1 MDIEVKKLLYNSIK
15 KIKDK
20 ELQSYYLERYSALLD
35 LLDSEHVYDVKEAK
49 RELDEL
55 KVELKEDLQTQD

>member
-1 MDIEVKKLLYNSIK
+1 MKKLLYNSIK

-55 KVELKEDLQTQD
+55 KLELKEDLQTQD

>member
-1 MDIEVKKLLYNSIK
+1 MKKLLYNSIK

-35 LLDSEHVYDVKEAK
+35 LLDSKHVYDVKEAK

>member
-1 MDIEVKKLLYNSIK
+1 MKKLLYNSIK

>member
-1 MDIEVKKLLYNSIK
+1 LLYNSIK